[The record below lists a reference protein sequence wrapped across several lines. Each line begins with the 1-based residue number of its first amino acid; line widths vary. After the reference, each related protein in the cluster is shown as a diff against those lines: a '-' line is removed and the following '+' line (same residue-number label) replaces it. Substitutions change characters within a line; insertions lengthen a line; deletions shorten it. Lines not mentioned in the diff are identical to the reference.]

1 MSTLSYILLCM
12 LVRKPCSGYE
22 LKQYINLFWEA
33 HHSQIYTALNKLH
46 EQGYVSVETDAIH
59 KQKKIYHLTPE
70 GQLVVAD
77 WFQEETNVP
86 TQRDEFLAKVYVIA
100 LFNQEQATSLL
111 QDRRHHYQK
120 TQKQYQH
127 KMQEY
132 DAITDSIE
140 KQKNLGR
147 YLILKRRLMVCAT
160 ELEWCD
166 WAQETLSQQYLT
178 DL

>member
-77 WFQEETNVP
+77 WFQEETRLNKPNEPTHELNKMVP
-86 TQRDEFLAKVYVIA
+86 LRAKA
-100 LFNQEQATSLL
+100 ATSV
-111 QDRRHHYQK
+111 
-120 TQKQYQH
+120 
-127 KMQEY
+127 
-132 DAITDSIE
+132 
-140 KQKNLGR
+140 NLFFFI
-147 YLILKRRLMVCAT
+147 ILFF
-160 ELEWCD
+160 
-166 WAQETLSQQYLT
+166 
-178 DL
+178 

>member
-1 MSTLSYILLCM
+1 M

-147 YLILKRRLMVCAT
+147 YLILKRRLMVCTT

-166 WAQETLSQQYLT
+166 WAQDILTLNQNK
-178 DL
+178 

>member
-46 EQGYVSVETDAIH
+46 KQGYVSVETDAIH

-166 WAQETLSQQYLT
+166 WAQDILTLNQNK
-178 DL
+178 

>member
-1 MSTLSYILLCM
+1 M

-166 WAQETLSQQYLT
+166 WAQDILTLNQNK
-178 DL
+178 

>member
-59 KQKKIYHLTPE
+59 KQKKIYYLTPE

-166 WAQETLSQQYLT
+166 WAQDILTLNQNK
-178 DL
+178 

>member
-1 MSTLSYILLCM
+1 M

-46 EQGYVSVETDAIH
+46 KQGYVSVETDAIH

-166 WAQETLSQQYLT
+166 WAQDILTLNQNK
-178 DL
+178 

>member
-166 WAQETLSQQYLT
+166 WALDILTLNQNK
-178 DL
+178 

>member
-100 LFNQEQATSLL
+100 LFNQEQATS
-111 QDRRHHYQK
+111 
-120 TQKQYQH
+120 
-127 KMQEY
+127 
-132 DAITDSIE
+132 
-140 KQKNLGR
+140 
-147 YLILKRRLMVCAT
+147 
-160 ELEWCD
+160 
-166 WAQETLSQQYLT
+166 
-178 DL
+178 

>member
-120 TQKQYQH
+120 AQKQYQH
-127 KMQEY
+127 KVQEY

-166 WAQETLSQQYLT
+166 WAQDILTLNQNK
-178 DL
+178 

>member
-127 KMQEY
+127 KTQEY

-147 YLILKRRLMVCAT
+147 YLILKRRLMVCTT

-166 WAQETLSQQYLT
+166 WAQDILTLNQNK
-178 DL
+178 

>member
-1 MSTLSYILLCM
+1 M

-120 TQKQYQH
+120 AQKQYQH

-166 WAQETLSQQYLT
+166 WAQDILTLNQNK
-178 DL
+178 

>member
-33 HHSQIYTALNKLH
+33 YHSQIYTALNKLH

-166 WAQETLSQQYLT
+166 WAQDILTLNQNK
-178 DL
+178 

>member
-100 LFNQEQATSLL
+100 LFNQEQATALL

-132 DAITDSIE
+132 DAITDPIE

>member
-1 MSTLSYILLCM
+1 M
-12 LVRKPCSGYE
+12 
-22 LKQYINLFWEA
+22 
-33 HHSQIYTALNKLH
+33 
-46 EQGYVSVETDAIH
+46 H

-166 WAQETLSQQYLT
+166 WAQDILTLNQNK
-178 DL
+178 

>member
-86 TQRDEFLAKVYVIA
+86 TQRDKFLAKVYVIA

-166 WAQETLSQQYLT
+166 WAQDILTLNQNK
-178 DL
+178 

>member
-127 KMQEY
+127 KTQEY
-132 DAITDSIE
+132 DTITDSIE

-166 WAQETLSQQYLT
+166 WAQDILTLNQNK
-178 DL
+178 

>member
-12 LVRKPCSGYE
+12 LARKPCSGYE

>member
-33 HHSQIYTALNKLH
+33 HHSQIYTALNKRH
-46 EQGYVSVETDAIH
+46 KQGYVSVETDAIH

-166 WAQETLSQQYLT
+166 WAQDILTLNQNK
-178 DL
+178 

>member
-147 YLILKRRLMVCAT
+147 YLILKRRLMVCTT

-166 WAQETLSQQYLT
+166 WAQDILTLNQNK
-178 DL
+178 

>member
-12 LVRKPCSGYE
+12 LVRNPCSGYE

-166 WAQETLSQQYLT
+166 WAQDILTLNQNK
-178 DL
+178 

>member
-140 KQKNLGR
+140 KQKNLGL

-166 WAQETLSQQYLT
+166 WAQDILTLNQNK
-178 DL
+178 